1 MNPFTGTPAEGAI
14 PSLSRRTWV
23 LIMAMLVGATSYMD
37 RQILTMLVGPIR
49 REFDLTDQQLGLL
62 TGMGD

>member
-23 LIMAMLVGATSYMD
+23 LIMAMLVE
-37 RQILTMLVGPIR
+37 PIR

-62 TGMGD
+62 TGMGH